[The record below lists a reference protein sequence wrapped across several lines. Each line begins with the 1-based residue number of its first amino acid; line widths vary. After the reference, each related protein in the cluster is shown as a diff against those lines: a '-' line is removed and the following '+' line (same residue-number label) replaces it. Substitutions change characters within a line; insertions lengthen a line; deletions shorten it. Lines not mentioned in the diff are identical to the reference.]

1 MEGFI
6 PPSLAHISSAQ
17 SPIDT
22 ELERLASLARQPNYI
37 YSPVIMN
44 TVLTMMVLNNVHGN
58 LLLPV
63 SVKYG
68 GYQLTYNGTNH
79 IEESDPDDIAVNK
92 KVNAEIIEYIKKGDA
107 RFAVSLFLYDDVN
120 PANNHA
126 NMLLF
131 EYKAKT
137 KTKKAKITVFHYEPY
152 GTTWARMFPD
162 IVDIQERLLTKI
174 INDIKKIK
182 INFNPEV
189 VVHHQLK
196 TIINQADIN
205 AFQFITEGGYCQMI
219 ALLQAYLFLNYGDKS
234 IFTPNGQTPLG
245 SIIGQ
250 RSPSVANGSSPLA
263 EFQLNVIRGFV
274 IEIGQKINQI
284 FAPIGID
291 VSIATL
297 SHIQH
302 LYDQQP
308 GAPPIYLIY
317 IDALVKYVGEQIRTR
332 RIIPEEIKTEIKAI
346 TYDSRTVV
354 DASTLRDLE
363 NKAMRLLTRL
373 PNGEFDLLAREKQR
387 ILSAATVRDA
397 AATVR
402 DAAAAKKTKTRGGK
416 SKTQKN
422 KKRGR
427 KTKKRR
433 QRQRK

>member
-1 MEGFI
+1 MSASSGFT
-6 PPSLAHISSAQ
+6 PDSSLAHISAAQ
-17 SPIDT
+17 SPIDA
-22 ELERLASLARQPNYI
+22 EMERLASIARRPNNIYI

-63 SVKYG
+63 SVPYG
-68 GYQLTYNGTNH
+68 GYQLTYNGTDH
-79 IEESDPDDIAVNK
+79 IEESVSDIAVNK

-107 RFAVSLFLYDDVN
+107 RFAVSLFLHDDVN

-174 INDIKKIK
+174 INDIKKIQ

-189 VVHHQLK
+189 KVHHQLK

-205 AFQFITEGGYCQMI
+205 AFQVITEGGYCQMI

-274 IEIGQKINQI
+274 IEIGEKINKI
-284 FAPIGID
+284 FRPIGID
-291 VSIATL
+291 VSIETL

-317 IDALVKYVGEQIRTR
+317 IDALVKYVGEQIRTDH
-332 RIIPEEIKTEIKAI
+332 IIPFDIETDIIAI
-346 TYDSRTVV
+346 TAESHTVV

-397 AATVR
+397 AA
-402 DAAAAKKTKTRGGK
+402 AKKTKTRGGK
-416 SKTQKN
+416 SKT
-422 KKRGR
+422 KKTKKKQR

-433 QRQRK
+433 ERQRK